1 MAKLKNLDQDGEK
14 HYPRAYTPE
23 VFGFDINEG
32 GRRIL
37 GLSAS
42 KCLNVS
48 YLDDWW
54 V

>member
-1 MAKLKNLDQDGEK
+1 MGKK

-32 GRRIL
+32 GHRIL